1 MYTKERRDLFVFG
14 FILHAYVCAGEIK
27 LSLQGATLST
37 NGSIWDDWV
46 IERAIDGRT
55 GGAGVCGCC
64 TAIER
69 PTWLQLNIT
78 QAYFVTRVVL
88 KGRTDGAFYQLRN
101 ISMLGGYDEH
111 HMVELQAANVSDTIR
126 TYAISPPQAM
136 QVIRV
141 MSQLVEIDYMV
152 ICEIEVY
159 RQEDCINGTFGPNCE
174 KRCHC
179 LEGPCEAINGTC
191 GSRCQAGWRGSAC
204 NETCDN
210 GWYGQG
216 CLTQCGQCL
225 NNADCNKTSGMC
237 PDGCAAGY
245 KGSLCIHACDHGWYG
260 QGCLTRCGQCLNNAD
275 CNKTSGMCPEGC
287 AAGYK
292 GYLCKDECEN
302 GSHGLRCQNMCGNC
316 QSKVPC
322 NKVSGVCRGECE
334 PGYKGKMCKDACD
347 TGWYGQGCLTQCGQ
361 CMNNADCNKTSGVCP
376 SGCAA
381 GYKGLLCIHECE
393 NDWYGPGCENRCG
406 NCKNKVPCDKI
417 SGVCPGDCE
426 PCYYG
431 TMCTVAEEKTTIELF
446 LGELAGIILAAIAAG
461 GVCSVVTVFCLRHRR
476 RQTSSSNKME
486 THQGTAGSA
495 YDALS
500 PTTKATSHYDTLTI
514 TIPPTSSA
522 CKQIP
527 TALNKVEEY
536 ERLQINQKTNA
547 ATYEKLSPNL
557 ATEEQYERVETY

>member
-334 PGYKGKMCKDACD
+334 PGYKGKMCKD
-347 TGWYGQGCLTQCGQ
+347 
-361 CMNNADCNKTSGVCP
+361 
-376 SGCAA
+376 
-381 GYKGLLCIHECE
+381 
-393 NDWYGPGCENRCG
+393 
-406 NCKNKVPCDKI
+406 
-417 SGVCPGDCE
+417 
-426 PCYYG
+426 
-431 TMCTVAEEKTTIELF
+431 VAEEKTTIELF